1 VDENLVGYQ
10 RLSRSSTEARLVQRA
25 RVLLFLV
32 VAVSSVSLVRARAE
46 GQQPPF
52 SARVESVRV
61 DVLVLED
68 GRPVR
73 GLGAADFQI
82 TDNGVPQQVDLV
94 SFEQIP
100 LNVVLALDMSD
111 SVAGDRLAQLRDA
124 SLAVLDGLTNDDQA
138 ALVTFSHIVALGAP
152 LSKDLGVARA
162 ALAGAQGAGETSL
175 VDGVYAAMT
184 VGESDVGRALL
195 LVFSDG
201 LDTASWLTADAVLE
215 AAKRSDVVAYSA
227 AIGTVGGAPFLH
239 ELSALTGGTLY
250 KIESTK
256 DLRATFLRI
265 LDEFRHRYLVSYT
278 PQGVTK
284 DGWHR
289 LDVRVKNR
297 RATIKARP
305 GYLAGR

>member
-1 VDENLVGYQ
+1 
-10 RLSRSSTEARLVQRA
+10 LSRSSTDTRLAQRG

-32 VAVSSVSLVRARAE
+32 VAVSSVSCVRARADE
-46 GQQPPF
+46 QQPPF

-82 TDNGVPQQVDLV
+82 ADNGVPQQVDLV

-124 SLAVLDGLTNDDQA
+124 SLAVLDGLTKDDQA

-152 LSKDLGVARA
+152 LSKDLGAVRA
-162 ALAGAQGAGETSL
+162 ALADAQGAGETSL

-289 LDVRVKNR
+289 LDVRVRNR